1 MVHCLHGCSAAHST
15 PLAPPLSAPAAPRH
29 QVPKSLLYTE
39 APPAAVLPMAPP
51 APPPAEVGTPLLLGL
66 ALASATAGAALAVL
80 AVRARK

>member
-1 MVHCLHGCSAAHST
+1 M
-15 PLAPPLSAPAAPRH
+15 SAPVAPRH

-39 APPAAVLPMAPP
+39 APPAAVLPM